1 MTWDSL
7 SHYTNRDFVI
17 LEFEDLLP
25 YEAEIE
31 ESEQSVDLLFGGVV

>member
-1 MTWDSL
+1 MTWDSVNY
-7 SHYTNRDFVI
+7 YTNCGFVI

-31 ESEQSVDLLFGGVV
+31 ESEQSLDFLLN